1 MANKTVYPYGTGGS
15 LPSSI
20 GLIND
25 LVTGGVRDALTAEQ
39 GKVIGDYLFNE
50 YEAID
55 LSQIVTSN
63 FSLGANYNRNA
74 WTNSTAKH
82 KVVDVTP
89 GDVIKITISGNGNFY
104 GFLSNYE
111 VPTSATSPVSYANGT
126 SRVWANAG
134 TFEVTVPTGTQY
146 LCITLVNGDG
156 YSSSWQLA
164 RARTPGIE
172 QDFAKYV
179 NIIEDV
185 DVASLPTNNCSLGTN
200 NVWISGQGGV
210 ARHKVIPVT
219 PQKTYYLRATNSDDR
234 GNFYGWL
241 TSLYVPPTNGASTPY
256 CSGTNRV
263 WLSDSSGW
271 NELTA
276 PTDAAYL
283 CVVNANGDGNKTTW
297 LVKEKNAV
305 TVADAIENYTI
316 KKSDVVNNLYEGGVD
331 VPLSAEQGKVLR
343 GMYSDGFPVGIEKHQ
358 YSGAMVKVGDA
369 HQVGAGKVATV
380 TSQSFQGGACFGDY
394 LFMFTENN
402 TTCWIYN
409 LSTNT
414 LLQTYTIPS
423 AERGF
428 VSNCHCNT
436 VNFGTEKY
444 DANDPFP
451 LIYVSTGYASGGY
464 TGALVYRVVATTEN
478 NATTYSLTLV
488 QTLKMP
494 GEGWTE
500 FVVGEDGCCYL
511 CYTTPRTI
519 YKMKMPKL
527 SDGDITFDLEQA
539 ITTYQ
544 FTLQPS
550 WYNGSRNQN
559 RMYHNGKI
567 YMVSGV
573 PASSETS
580 LFIVLD
586 LATETRE
593 VEIDLVNTLGLTS
606 ESETCFIWQG
616 HICVAFRN
624 NANVYALYFE

>member
-20 GLIND
+20 GLID
-25 LVTGGVRDALTAEQ
+25 DFYTGGVDKALTAEA
-39 GKVIGDYLFNE
+39 GKRLFNE
-50 YEAID
+50 THTITTID
-55 LSQIVTSN
+55 ISSIIEVSAFIAMTTNKWVVNYQQYKCKFLPVRPGETYCIKANDDAACGIAVLTNNEYTSG
-63 FSLGANYNRNA
+63 S
-74 WTNSTAKH
+74 
-82 KVVDVTP
+82 
-89 GDVIKITISGNGNFY
+89 
-104 GFLSNYE
+104 
-111 VPTSATSPVSYANGT
+111 VPSYA
-126 SRVWANAG
+126 
-134 TFEVTVPTGTQY
+134 TGWSIVY
-146 LCITLVNGDG
+146 
-156 YSSSWQLA
+156 
-164 RARTPGIE
+164 
-172 QDFAKYV
+172 FAK
-179 NIIEDV
+179 
-185 DVASLPTNNCSLGTN
+185 GTYKEF
-200 NVWISGQGGV
+200 S
-210 ARHKVIPVT
+210 IPDNGE
-219 PQKTYYLRATNSDDR
+219 YLYIATNSDPYGTFIDISPDLIQLIEYR
-234 GNFYGWL
+234 GGDADNSEIMKYDLDLDAYTPIRAFLAADNKWVTDSQNYPYYSIFIPCDPRQEFTLTPNPGYSMTYAFLKSDEHVNQTTPQYASGYSGNGVIVNDGSIANVVAPGDANF
-241 TSLYVPPTNGASTPY
+241 LYVVTGYSVA
-256 CSGTNRV
+256 GVILNRPKSIRTTGDTV
-263 WLSDSSGW
+263 EEIARAVVGK
-271 NELTA
+271 A
-276 PTDAAYL
+276 PEVDA
-283 CVVNANGDGNKTTW
+283 
-297 LVKEKNAV
+297 
-305 TVADAIENYTI
+305 
-316 KKSDVVNNLYEGGVD
+316 EGI
-331 VPLSAEQGKVLR
+331 
-343 GMYSDGFPVGIEKHQ
+343 PVGLIKHEYNGPLVTIEEKHN
-358 YSGAMVKVGDA
+358 
-369 HQVGAGKVATV
+369 VATAQV
-380 TSQSFQGGACFGDY
+380 STITSIACQGGACFGDY

-402 TTCWIYN
+402 TTCWLYN
-409 LSTNT
+409 LATKT
-414 LLQTYTIPS
+414 LLQTIAIPS
-423 AERGF
+423 RERGF
-428 VSNCHCNT
+428 VGNCHCNT
-436 VNFGTEKY
+436 VNFGTEYY

-500 FVVGEDGCCYL
+500 FVVGEDGYCYL

-544 FTLQPS
+544 FTRQPS

-567 YMVSGV
+567 YVVSGV
-573 PASSETS
+573 PAASETS